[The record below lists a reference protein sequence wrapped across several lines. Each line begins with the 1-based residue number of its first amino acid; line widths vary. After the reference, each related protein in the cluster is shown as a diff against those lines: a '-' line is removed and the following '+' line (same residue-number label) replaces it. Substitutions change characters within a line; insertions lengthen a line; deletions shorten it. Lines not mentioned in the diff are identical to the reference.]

1 MYNLVVPHMHSL
13 TTFQIMQDPITAR
26 KHGRFQR
33 KGMRLCDYFWL
44 GYLVNQ
50 QSHGDH
56 VLIRT
61 PSRRKLGR
69 ARYLVGERSAEQ

>member
-26 KHGRFQR
+26 KDSPFQR
-33 KGMRLCDYFWL
+33 KDMRLCNYFWL

-50 QSHGDH
+50 QSDGDH
-56 VLIRT
+56 ILIRT
-61 PSRRKLGR
+61 PSKGKFGR
-69 ARYLVGERSAEQ
+69 ARYLVGESSAEQ